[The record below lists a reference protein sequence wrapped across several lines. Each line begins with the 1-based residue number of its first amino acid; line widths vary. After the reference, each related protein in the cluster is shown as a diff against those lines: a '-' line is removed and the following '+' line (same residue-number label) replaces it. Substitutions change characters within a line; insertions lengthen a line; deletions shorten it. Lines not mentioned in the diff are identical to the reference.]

1 MKRKPILLVTLI
13 ILFLLALIS
22 VPILLKED
30 SFFKGPKYFFNKL
43 QGQANLSDSTKIN
56 RIIKIAFS
64 QRLTNPQKTIDQA
77 DSALI
82 LAKRINYYYGIA
94 EANRTKGVGFFYL
107 NDTEHAVKS
116 YIEALKYFR
125 LINDIRNE
133 ARVYNNIG
141 NLYREIN
148 YNSALYFYNKA
159 LSISKN
165 LNNNELLAGLYLNIA
180 TIFRFKGD
188 YQNSLRFLEISNK
201 IFTARKDTI
210 NMIAY
215 LQNSGIIYYKL
226 NDFKTAKT
234 RLFEAI
240 LKAHK
245 YKLYKV
251 LVGSNLT
258 LAAIYLEQKQYSNV
272 ENSINDGI
280 YYSTILEDST
290 SIKYFNYKAFELE
303 QKRKNY
309 PKALEY
315 LKEVYKHDS
324 LLLSKNLSDNIG
336 KTSSHYLQLQKIQE
350 NELVIA
356 RQKYKET
363 QYWWIITI
371 IISILLLTALCGIIL
386 YFILQK
392 KQKRKELEVQNTIV
406 TLEQKALQAMMN
418 PHFLFNTMT
427 SIQYFIEKNE
437 SKTANQVLTG
447 FARLMRKHLEICLK
461 NTLTL
466 YEELQYLRIYLSLE
480 KIRFADKMNYVIRI
494 DKKIETEEILIPPM
508 LIQPF
513 IENAIWH
520 GIMPIEEGGFIQI
533 DINCNGNNQ
542 LIITIQD
549 NGIGLSNSLKSKAPE
564 HTSRGLQLI
573 HERVSLL
580 NKLNK
585 TTIQIIQSQTGE
597 SGTEVVIYI
606 PI

>member
-1 MKRKPILLVTLI
+1 VKRKPILLVTLI